1 MLPIYLAELDTQEE
15 KDLFEK
21 LYREYKS
28 KMHFIAMGI
37 LNNDVD
43 AEDAVDMA
51 FHRLAKNFTKI
62 SNKNCNETEG
72 YIVICIRSA
81 AIDIYRSNK
90 RIVEKTRSIKEDDSS
105 EDIWEQETE
114 HMAMISAISALPD
127 EYSDIIF
134 LCDYQMLSA
143 KEVSKLLNITEQNV
157 RLRLHRAHKKLKIIL
172 KGGDL
177 ND

>member
-1 MLPIYLAELDTQEE
+1 MLPIYLADLDTQEE

-28 KMHFIAMGI
+28 KMYSIAMSI
-37 LNNDVD
+37 LNNESD

-51 FHRLAKNFTKI
+51 FHRLAKSFKKI
-62 SNKNCNETEG
+62 SNKSCNEIEG
-72 YIVICIRSA
+72 YIVICIRST
-81 AIDIYRSNK
+81 AIDIYRSN
-90 RIVEKTRSIKEDDSS
+90 RRTVERTRSIKDDDSTG
-105 EDIWEQETE
+105 DIWEQKTD
-114 HMAMISAISALPD
+114 HMSMISAIRALSD

-157 RLRLHRAHKKLKIIL
+157 RTRLHRAHKKLKIIL
-172 KGGDL
+172 EGGDL
-177 ND
+177 DD

>member
-28 KMHFIAMGI
+28 KMFSIASGI
-37 LNNDVD
+37 LNNEAD

-72 YIVICIRSA
+72 YIVICIRTLLFSA
-81 AIDIYRSNK
+81 TPCRLDLRPHQC
-90 RIVEKTRSIKEDDSS
+90 R
-105 EDIWEQETE
+105 
-114 HMAMISAISALPD
+114 M
-127 EYSDIIF
+127 
-134 LCDYQMLSA
+134 
-143 KEVSKLLNITEQNV
+143 EV
-157 RLRLHRAHKKLKIIL
+157 
-172 KGGDL
+172 
-177 ND
+177 

>member
-37 LNNDVD
+37 LNNDAD
-43 AEDAVDMA
+43 ADDAVDIA
-51 FHRLAKNFTKI
+51 FHKLAKNFTKI
-62 SNKNCNETEG
+62 SNKSCNEIDG
-72 YIVICIRSA
+72 YIVIYIRSA
-81 AIDIYRSNK
+81 AIEIYRRNK
-90 RIVEKTRSIKEDDSS
+90 RITERTRPIMEADSS
-105 EDIWEQETE
+105 EDIWDQKTD
-114 HMAMISAISALPD
+114 HISMISAISALPD

-134 LCDYQMLSA
+134 LCDYQMLSS

-157 RLRLHRAHKKLKIIL
+157 RIRLHRAHKKLKIIL
-172 KGGDL
+172 EGEDL